1 LCANAHTKNENTMR
15 KPQITDGEWQRDKKA
30 AFRIHGNNNRQVA
43 ACGGRSSN
51 LDAEQ
56 TEIENEANARFIA
69 ASKKMAE
76 ALEVA
81 LSIVETS
88 NMGYGCPPWNRE
100 IEQIKS
106 ALIAAGYEF

>member
-1 LCANAHTKNENTMR
+1 MR

-69 ASKKMAE
+69 AAPKTAE
-76 ALEVA
+76 ALEGLFSAPLIRDLAAQNSSVFTHWEKA
-81 LSIVETS
+81 
-88 NMGYGCPPWNRE
+88 
-100 IEQIKS
+100 KS